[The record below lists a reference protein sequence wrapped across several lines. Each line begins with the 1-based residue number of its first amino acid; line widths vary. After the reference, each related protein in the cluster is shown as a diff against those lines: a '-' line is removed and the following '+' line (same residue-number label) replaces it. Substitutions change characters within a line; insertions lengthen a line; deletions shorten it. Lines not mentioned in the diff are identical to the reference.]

1 MNYLLDTDILVIYV
15 RATELTR
22 RIEQDLK
29 LLTGENDLVISVVT
43 VGEIKS
49 IARRNRWGKKKIES
63 LEELLERF
71 LVADINV
78 EAIVEKY
85 AEIDTFS
92 QGKLP
97 NKKVDFTARNMG
109 KNDLWIAATGTVLN
123 LILVTTNGDFDH
135 LNDEYLT
142 VKKIDLSRYLEK

>member
-1 MNYLLDTDILVIYV
+1 M
-15 RATELTR
+15 
-22 RIEQDLK
+22 
-29 LLTGENDLVISVVT
+29 ISVVT

-49 IARRNRWGKKKIES
+49 IARRNKWGKKKIES

-92 QGKLP
+92 QGKLLD
-97 NKKVDFTARNMG
+97 KKVDFTARNMG
-109 KNDLWIAATGTVLN
+109 KNDLWIAATGAVLN
-123 LILVTTNGDFDH
+123 LILVTTDGDFDH